1 MLTINNTND
10 NILVYILFLTRYL
23 FDDGEIISRHSFVVI
38 NDKPGFI
45 EGLNYDLISN
55 VMSSFKNEEHR
66 MRKLK
71 FEENV

>member
-1 MLTINNTND
+1 MCKLGDI
-10 NILVYILFLTRYL
+10 IVIKKYIG
-23 FDDGEIISRHSFVVI
+23 DDGEIINRHSFVVI

-45 EGLNYDLISN
+45 EGLNYDLVSN